1 MKINAIDVWTV
12 VVPTIPGRVH
22 SPEWVLETSWD
33 QVPKHIVRLRTDS
46 ELVGLGETGR
56 GVPIGEVRAGGSL
69 LLGKDPEIVALQ
81 DIYGIG
87 CEDVQ
92 RVGTGPAYDAFEM
105 ALCDLVGKMR
115 GIPVHALL
123 GALCATGCEL
133 IIGWVSRSLK
143 IQNARWSELL
153 GTALRG

>member
-22 SPEWVLETSWD
+22 SPEWVPETSWD

-56 GVPIGEVRAGGSL
+56 GLPIGQVQEGASL
-69 LLGKDPEIVALQ
+69 LLGKDPELVALQ
-81 DIYGIG
+81 DIYGVG
-87 CEDVQ
+87 SDDVLQ
-92 RVGTGPAYDAFEM
+92 VGTGPAYDAFEM

-123 GALCATGCEL
+123 GGAVRDRA
-133 IIGWVSRSLK
+133 
-143 IQNARWSELL
+143 
-153 GTALRG
+153 